1 LGNKLAE
8 IIKGFGRRIRNA
20 LDVYLFSRA
29 VKMHVPAF
37 TVSTKKIFI
46 SKHDSIGDFI
56 LFTAVLSEYR
66 KVFPNYHIV
75 LLVQDISY
83 DLAETCPYV
92 DEVWTINHLKFNRN
106 FFERI
111 RWYRK
116 LSTAG
121 FDVAINAVYSS
132 FDTFDCLS
140 GWTSAPRRIGFTCSS
155 IIKRDINSLYFNELA
170 PEREGTIFEMERN
183 YDMLHFLGSPA
194 QSPGKA
200 ELWIRE
206 ADSALASKVKD
217 KLKGKPN
224 AIIFPGAG
232 KDIRVWKSDKLIQTI
247 SEVSK
252 LFPFHWIVCGGRAEK
267 EYCAYI
273 THCLEQ
279 LEIPVENYAGKT
291 TLRELYCLFA
301 GAALYIGNE
310 TMASHLAAA
319 TDTPAVC
326 ILGGA
331 YYGRFYPYPNNP
343 LTVAATCQMPC
354 WGCNWDCIHK
364 EAKCISAIKVEDV
377 VTCVRKLLTR

>member
-8 IIKGFGRRIRNA
+8 IIRGFWRMIRNA
-20 LDVYLFSRA
+20 LDGYLFSRA

-37 TVSTKKIFI
+37 TASQKKIFI

-56 LFTAVLSEYR
+56 LFTAALSEYR
-66 KVFPNYHIV
+66 KFFPDGHIV
-75 LLVQDISY
+75 LLVQDLTY

-92 DEVWTINHLKFNRN
+92 DEVWPINHLKFNRN
-106 FFERI
+106 LFERI

-140 GWTSAPRRIGFTCSS
+140 GWTSAARRIGFACSTM
-155 IIKRDINSLYFNELA
+155 IKRERTSPYFNELV
-170 PEREGTIFEMERN
+170 PERVGTVFEMERN
-183 YDMLHFLGSPA
+183 YDMLHYLGSTA
-194 QSPGKA
+194 QNPGKA

-206 ADSALASKVKD
+206 ADSALARSVKE
-217 KLKGKPN
+217 KLKGKPY
-224 AIIFPGAG
+224 AILFPGAG
-232 KDIRVWKSDKLIQTI
+232 KHSRVWRSDKFVQAV

-252 LFPFHWIVCGGRAEK
+252 FLPFHWIVCGGRAET
-267 EYCAYI
+267 ENCVYI
-273 THCLEQ
+273 THCLDQ
-279 LEIPVENYAGKT
+279 MEIPVENYAGKT

-301 GAALYIGNE
+301 NAALYIGNE

-319 TDTPAVC
+319 SDTPAVC

-343 LTVAATCQMPC
+343 MTVAATCQMQC

-364 EAKCISAIKVEDV
+364 ETKCISSIKVADV
-377 VTCVRKLLTR
+377 VTCVRKLIAK